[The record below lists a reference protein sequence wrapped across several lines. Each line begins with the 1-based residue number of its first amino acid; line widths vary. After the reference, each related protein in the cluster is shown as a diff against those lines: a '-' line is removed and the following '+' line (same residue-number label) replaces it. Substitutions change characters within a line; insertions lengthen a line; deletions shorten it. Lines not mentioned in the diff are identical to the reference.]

1 MVVRLN
7 KEIKLDE
14 FVNVFHGK
22 PKFYGFAVLQAVES
36 TEGSNWIVRWLST
49 SKQDLT
55 LDPFNMFE
63 IPCQIVSFTEHGERI
78 YTIESTT
85 VISSSS
91 Y

>member
-7 KEIKLDE
+7 KAINLDE
-14 FVNVFHGK
+14 FVGVFHGE
-22 PKFYGFAVLQAVES
+22 PKSYGFAVLQAVES

-55 LDPFNMFE
+55 LDPFDVFE
-63 IPCQIVSFTEHGERI
+63 IPCHIVSFTERGERI